1 MNKNNITIGITAYN
15 EGQYLLEAWD
25 SIINQTTNNWEAIMI
40 LDGGSDIKT
49 EKVFDDISH
58 PYLRKIKLGENNGP
72 YHCRTLAINNT
83 NTEWYCHLDADD
95 RLPPSAIK
103 VLNITIDREPDLD
116 FIRGKSLYFNSD
128 MYNIREN
135 REFDLEKLVYA
146 LPITGTS
153 PIKVKLFNSVGGYN
167 RDLYYGGADWDFWI
181 GVVELEAKGKYVNK
195 IIYERRVRENSVGA
209 NWVQRRHEVADIL
222 IKSHPKFFYNT
233 YKKNLCLSK
242 SYEFAAREFRKNE
255 KRKKAAFL
263 AKQALDLGNDNTNLH
278 AIMKEAQMPY
288 LRYKLRRLRLKLN
301 KI

>member
-15 EGQYLLEAWD
+15 EGQYLQEAWD
-25 SIINQTTNNWEAIMI
+25 SVINQTTNNWEAIMI

-58 PYLRKIKLGENNGP
+58 PSLRKIKLGENNGP
-72 YHCRTLAINNT
+72 YHCRTLAINNA

-103 VLNITIDREPDLD
+103 VLNITIDREPNLD
-116 FIRGKSLYFNSD
+116 FIRGQSLYFNSD

-135 REFDLEKLVYA
+135 REFDLEKLVYT

-167 RDLYYGGADWDFWI
+167 RDLYDGGADWDFWI
-181 GVVELEAKGKYVNK
+181 GVVELEAKGKYLNE
-195 IIYERRVRENSVGA
+195 IIYERRVRKNSIGA
-209 NWVQRRHEVADIL
+209 NWVQQRHEVAHIL

-233 YKKNLCLSK
+233 YKKILCLSK
-242 SYEFAAREFRKNE
+242 SYEFAAREFKKIG
-255 KRKKAAFL
+255 KRKQAAKL
-263 AKQALDLGNDNTNLH
+263 ANYAIRYDNRQKNMLN
-278 AIMKEAQMPY
+278 IVEEGEMPLWRY
-288 LRYKLRRLRLKLN
+288 LLRRLGRR
-301 KI
+301 ISI

>member
-15 EGQYLLEAWD
+15 EGQYLQEAWD
-25 SIINQTTNNWEAIMI
+25 SVINQTTNNWEAIMI

-58 PYLRKIKLGENNGP
+58 PSLRKIKLGENNGP

-103 VLNITIDREPDLD
+103 VLNITIDREPNLD
-116 FIRGKSLYFNSD
+116 FIRGQSLYFNSD

-135 REFDLEKLVYA
+135 REFDLEKLVYT

-153 PIKVKLFNSVGGYN
+153 PIKIKLFNSVGGYN
-167 RDLYYGGADWDFWI
+167 RDLYDGGADWDFWI
-181 GVVELEAKGKYVNK
+181 GVVELEAKGKYLNE
-195 IIYERRVRENSVGA
+195 IIYERRVRKNSIGA
-209 NWVQRRHEVADIL
+209 NWVQQRHEVAHIL

-233 YKKNLCLSK
+233 YKKILCLSK
-242 SYEFAAREFRKNE
+242 SYEFAAREFKKIG
-255 KRKKAAFL
+255 KRKQAAKL
-263 AKQALDLGNDNTNLH
+263 ANYAIRYDNRQKNMLN
-278 AIMKEAQMPY
+278 IIEEGEMPLWRY
-288 LRYKLRRLRLKLN
+288 LLRRLGRHIN
-301 KI
+301 I

>member
-15 EGQYLLEAWD
+15 EGQYLQEAWD
-25 SIINQTTNNWEAIMI
+25 SVINQTTNNWEAIMI

-58 PYLRKIKLGENNGP
+58 PSLRKIKLGENNGP

-103 VLNITIDREPDLD
+103 VLNITIDREPNLD
-116 FIRGKSLYFNSD
+116 FIRGQSLYFNSD

-135 REFDLEKLVYA
+135 REFDLEKLVYT

-153 PIKVKLFNSVGGYN
+153 PIKIKLFNSVGGYN
-167 RDLYYGGADWDFWI
+167 RDLYDGGADWDFWI
-181 GVVELEAKGKYVNK
+181 GVVELEAKGKYLNE
-195 IIYERRVRENSVGA
+195 IIYERRVRKNSIGV
-209 NWVQRRHEVADIL
+209 NWVQQRHEVAHIL

-233 YKKNLCLSK
+233 YKKILCLSK
-242 SYEFAAREFRKNE
+242 SYEFAAREFKKIG
-255 KRKKAAFL
+255 KRKQAAKL
-263 AKQALDLGNDNTNLH
+263 ANYAIRYDNRQKNMLN
-278 AIMKEAQMPY
+278 IIEEGEMPLWRY
-288 LRYKLRRLRLKLN
+288 LLRRLGRHIN
-301 KI
+301 I

>member
-1 MNKNNITIGITAYN
+1 MNKNNITIGITAYK

-58 PYLRKIKLGENNGP
+58 PSLRKIKLGENNGP
-72 YHCRTLAINNT
+72 YHCRTLAINNA

-103 VLNITIDREPDLD
+103 VLNITIDREPNLD
-116 FIRGKSLYFNSD
+116 FIRGQSLYFNSD

-135 REFDLEKLVYA
+135 REFDLEKLVYT

-153 PIKVKLFNSVGGYN
+153 PIKIKLFNSVGGYN
-167 RDLYYGGADWDFWI
+167 RDLYDGGADWDFWI
-181 GVVELEAKGKYVNK
+181 GVVELEAKGKYLNE
-195 IIYERRVRENSVGA
+195 IIYERRVRKNSIGA
-209 NWVQRRHEVADIL
+209 NWVQQRHEVAHIL

-233 YKKNLCLSK
+233 YKKILCLSK
-242 SYEFAAREFRKNE
+242 SYEFAAREFKKIG
-255 KRKKAAFL
+255 KRKQAAKL
-263 AKQALDLGNDNTNLH
+263 ANYAIRYDNRQKNMLN
-278 AIMKEAQMPY
+278 IVEEGEMPLWRY
-288 LRYKLRRLRLKLN
+288 LLRRLGRRIN
-301 KI
+301 I